1 MVHHQRVAGASE
13 ATGYSGASEATGHSG
28 ADAGASTAGQT
39 LDCWARMHAELD
51 RQHAELDRIR
61 AVLAGLTAEA
71 ASAEGDVSVTV
82 NARGL
87 LVDLTIDPE
96 ALRTRDAGTLAKL
109 ITSLVSAAGEKLRAT
124 RDQVSMSIVD
134 AEQVNS
140 PDYGDLVDGG
150 LVDVV
155 RR

>member
-1 MVHHQRVAGASE
+1 
-13 ATGYSGASEATGHSG
+13 
-28 ADAGASTAGQT
+28 
-39 LDCWARMHAELD
+39 MHAELD

-109 ITSLVSAAGEKLRAT
+109 ITSLVSAADEKLRAT

>member
-1 MVHHQRVAGASE
+1 MEPHQHAAGATES
-13 ATGYSGASEATGHSG
+13 TGWVTGEQ
-28 ADAGASTAGQT
+28 AAGR
-39 LDCWARMHAELD
+39 LPDVWARMHAELE

-87 LVDLTIDPE
+87 LVGLTIDPS
-96 ALRTRDAGTLAKL
+96 ALRDRDA
-109 ITSLVSAAGEKLRAT
+109 TSLAEVITALVAAADEKLRAT

-140 PDYGDLVDGG
+140 PDYDDM
-150 LVDVV
+150 VDVV
-155 RR
+155 RG